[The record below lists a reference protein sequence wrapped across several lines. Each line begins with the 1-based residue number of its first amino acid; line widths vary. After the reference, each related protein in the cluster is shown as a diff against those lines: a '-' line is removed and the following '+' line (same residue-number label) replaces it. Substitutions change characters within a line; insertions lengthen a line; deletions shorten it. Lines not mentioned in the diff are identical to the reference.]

1 MEKFKNSSIM
11 DEREAWRPR
20 IFYSSGP
27 DQGKP
32 ETFPAPTH
40 LRRKERSSHNRGALY
55 VPGVNN
61 SNNSGGGGSSS
72 TRRYQEDH
80 QNQNQSPRRNHLYRT
95 QVAR

>member
-32 ETFPAPTH
+32 EPFPAPTH

-61 SNNSGGGGSSS
+61 NNNNSGGGS

-80 QNQNQSPRRNHLYRT
+80 HQNQTPRRNQLYRT